1 MKNAAQMSEIFNYCN
16 VVGRTDIGRKRSAN
30 EDSMDNAVT
39 INGLVSVVCDG
50 MGGHVGGATASRTAV
65 TSIMENLKNVY
76 YDDPRIAIGE
86 SIDIA
91 NRAILE
97 KANNHP
103 ELQGMGST
111 CVLLLVRD
119 GKVYVGHVGDSRIY
133 LVRSRRIAQL
143 TKDHSYVQMLVD
155 SGEITKEQAE
165 RHPRKNEIT
174 NALGIPN
181 MAPATVAE
189 SPIIPEAGDCFVLCS
204 DGLSGMVPDDII
216 CKVVSK
222 QSELSAQDRVD
233 TLVDMANAN
242 GGLDNITVQLV
253 EFAVSPASVEANSFK
268 MKPWMWIC
276 ATLCLCCVV
285 AGGVTLVHYL
295 LTKDKT
301 EIIEDGI
308 TKQRI
313 SLPEIPFEKNARVLE
328 FEYGE
333 DYIKVNRNGTELYS
347 EQTAFDQNSLTVSCP
362 EFIKLEFNNL
372 LLSFT
377 ETCPLTEIVISVRTA
392 DKTRQIDFVVPVAD
406 NKPDALKPGAD
417 LPFKKVITDKPEK
430 KIDEPVPAEE
440 KAKLD
445 TIGITFN
452 CRELSEGAKLL
463 LNYFGNRPEIRLD
476 GLSKKVGTSIE
487 SIDSWEY
494 GDLYWDVENNK
505 VNRQLIFK
513 FKGGASKS
521 VHSFEITFVDKKSK
535 KKMVLAVKLVPEPE
549 PTTESKPELKPESKP
564 ESKPELDKPAVT
576 SPVHPDTLTKPGT
589 DTLASSS
596 PTDTSAT
603 GGHR

>member
-1 MKNAAQMSEIFNYCN
+1 MKIAAQMSEIFNYCN

-189 SPIIPEAGDCFVLCS
+189 SPIIPESGDCFVLCS

-233 TLVDMANAN
+233 SLVDMANAN

-372 LLSFT
+372 LISFT
-377 ETCPLTEIVISVRTA
+377 ETCPLTDIVISVRTA

-406 NKPDALKPGAD
+406 NKPDALKPGSD
-417 LPFKKVITDKPEK
+417 LPFKKVIADKPEK
-430 KIDEPVPAEE
+430 KIDAPVPAEE

-445 TIGITFN
+445 TIDITFN
-452 CRELSEGAKLL
+452 CKELSNGAKLL
-463 LNYFGNRPEIRLD
+463 LNYFGNKPEIRLD

-535 KKMVLAVKLVPEPE
+535 KKMVLDVKLVPEPE
-549 PTTESKPELKPESKP
+549 PTTESKPELKPE
-564 ESKPELDKPAVT
+564 LDKPAVT
-576 SPVHPDTLTKPGT
+576 SPVPPDTLKKNGT

-596 PTDTSAT
+596 PAHTSAT
-603 GGHR
+603 GGNL